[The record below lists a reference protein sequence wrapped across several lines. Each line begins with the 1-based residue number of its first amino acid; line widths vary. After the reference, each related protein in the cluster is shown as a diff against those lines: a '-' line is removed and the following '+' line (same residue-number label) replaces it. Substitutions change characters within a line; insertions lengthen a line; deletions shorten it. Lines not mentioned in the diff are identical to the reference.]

1 MIKINLNKTR
11 TTVDSQTAL
20 SRGKKTRGST
30 ILTEFQ
36 SALENRLREASPLFF
51 IKILINI
58 ILIASFPLGLKIYE
72 VKQINQL
79 EAQKQ
84 KEENLLSQS
93 KQRLS
98 ALKKE
103 LDSYGYLKDKLR
115 EFQKKKEFLSQL
127 TEKRLVVPTILDFI
141 QNKLPDTVWL
151 KRIQVDISKEESKEV
166 QISGES
172 FKEVGVNIFAG
183 LLEEMLDS
191 NSITV
196 NMRDIKEG
204 SNVLKV
210 SFDLKGEM

>member
-11 TTVDSQTAL
+11 TTVDSETAL

-72 VKQINQL
+72 IKQINQL

-151 KRIQVDISKEESKEV
+151 KRIQVDISKEASKEV